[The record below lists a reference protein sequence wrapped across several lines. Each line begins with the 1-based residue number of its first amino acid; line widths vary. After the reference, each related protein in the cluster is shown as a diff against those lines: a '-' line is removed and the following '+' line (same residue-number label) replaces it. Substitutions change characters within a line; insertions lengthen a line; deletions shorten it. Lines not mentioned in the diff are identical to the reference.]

1 MLVYPSE
8 KSVNSKWHN
17 VNLKWQWNSQH
28 WHLLMIKSLQTIRM
42 DHHRVNWEEIPTNVH
57 HQFLTCMGKKKKT
70 LFQTLW
76 LSNIWCLKF
85 LYPHFIFCAPNFT
98 DQDVQKTPVKNFS
111 GHTALPEMA
120 FQNIVRNG
128 TNDSNQYFL
137 LFPSCFIPH
146 QNQILSFESHLN
158 CCLQIILIWTSLK
171 F

>member
-1 MLVYPSE
+1 MAMKQPTLASFNDKKSSNDQDGPS
-8 KSVNSKWHN
+8 SSKLGGN
-17 VNLKWQWNSQH
+17 TNKCAPS
-28 WHLLMIKSLQTIRM
+28 
-42 DHHRVNWEEIPTNVH
+42 IPNVH
-57 HQFLTCMGKKKKT
+57 GQKKKKT